1 MTHFPESLIEL
12 QSEQLACRRCSR
24 LIEWCDAAA
33 HNPPARFKGQTYHNG
48 PVASWGDVSSH
59 LLIVG
64 LAPAAHGAN
73 RTGRL
78 FTGDRS
84 GEWLF
89 RALHR
94 AGFASQPDSTH
105 KGDGLELRDCL
116 ISCAV
121 RCAPPD
127 NKPLPDELR
136 ACRPFLLQELQLLT
150 QLCVIVGL
158 GKIGF
163 DCAFDGLKEAGLT
176 TLKARPKFAHA
187 ACIEVAPQLYLLGS
201 FHPSQ
206 QNTFTK
212 RLTEPML
219 DAVFALANEKI
230 ADASQATLGLP
241 KSCNTTNTLS
251 TTASPS

>member
-1 MTHFPESLIEL
+1 MTLPEL
-12 QSEQLACRRCSR
+12 QRLQLGCRRCAR
-24 LIEWCDAAA
+24 LIEWCDEAAR
-33 HNPPARFKGQTYHNG
+33 NPPARLRGQTYHNG
-48 PVASWGDVSSH
+48 PVCSWGDSSAR

-64 LAPAAHGAN
+64 LAPAANGAN

-78 FTGDRS
+78 FTGDKS

-89 RALHR
+89 RALHK

-105 KGDGLELRDCL
+105 AHDGLELSDCL

-127 NKPLPDELR
+127 NKPLPEELRNCRPWLLDELR
-136 ACRPFLLQELQLLT
+136 LLT
-150 QLCVIVGL
+150 RLRVVVGL

-163 DCAFDGLKEAGLT
+163 DCAFDALKEANLT
-176 TLKARPKFAHA
+176 QLKSRPKFAHGA
-187 ACIEVAPQLYLLGS
+187 TFEVAPTLWLVGS

-219 DAVFALANEKI
+219 DEVFA
-230 ADASQATLGLP
+230 
-241 KSCNTTNTLS
+241 
-251 TTASPS
+251 TAKKVMD

>member
-1 MTHFPESLIEL
+1 MFCQALLNVTLPEL
-12 QSEQLACRRCSR
+12 QGQQLACRRCPR
-24 LIEWCDAAA
+24 LIEWCDEAAN
-33 HNPPARFKGQTYHNG
+33 NPPARFRGQTYHNG
-48 PVASWGDVSSH
+48 PVSSWGDASAR

-64 LAPAAHGAN
+64 LAPAANGAN

-78 FTGDRS
+78 FTGDKS

-89 RALHR
+89 RALHK

-105 KGDGLELRDCL
+105 KDDGLELRDCL

-127 NKPLPDELR
+127 NKPLPTELR
-136 ACRPFLLQELQLLT
+136 ACRPFLLDELRLLT
-150 QLCVIVGL
+150 ELRVVVGL

-163 DCAFDGLKEAGLT
+163 DCAFDSLKEAGLSS
-176 TLKARPKFAHA
+176 LKARPKFAHGA
-187 ACIEVAPQLYLLGS
+187 QFEVAPKLWLVGS

-212 RLTEPML
+212 RLTEPMF
-219 DAVFALANEKI
+219 DSVFARANEILNDKC
-230 ADASQATLGLP
+230 QANE
-241 KSCNTTNTLS
+241 SS
-251 TTASPS
+251 F

>member
-1 MTHFPESLIEL
+1 MTLPEL
-12 QSEQLACRRCSR
+12 QQQQRECRRCPR
-24 LIEWCDAAA
+24 LLVWCDEASR
-33 HNPPARFKGQTYHNG
+33 NPPARFRGQAYHNG
-48 PVASWGDVSSH
+48 PVSSWGEASAR
-59 LLIVG
+59 LLLVG

-78 FTGDRS
+78 FTGDKS

-94 AGFASQPDSTH
+94 AGFASQAESTSAD
-105 KGDGLELRDCL
+105 DGLELRDCL

-136 ACRPFLLQELQLLT
+136 NCRPWLLDELRLLSE
-150 QLCVIVGL
+150 LRVVVGL

-163 DCAFDGLKEAGLT
+163 DCAFDALRAANLT
-176 TLKARPKFAHA
+176 ELKARPKFAHGA
-187 ACIEVAPQLYLLGS
+187 TVRVAPTLWLVGC

-206 QNTFTK
+206 QNTFTG

-219 DAVFALANEKI
+219 DDVFSRVRQLLEHH
-230 ADASQATLGLP
+230 ATP
-241 KSCNTTNTLS
+241 QTF
-251 TTASPS
+251 PS

>member
-1 MTHFPESLIEL
+1 MTLPEL
-12 QSEQLACRRCSR
+12 QHLQLACRRCPR
-24 LIEWCDAAA
+24 LIEWCDAIA
-33 HNPPARFKGQTYHNG
+33 HNPPARFRGQIYHNG
-48 PVASWGDVSSH
+48 PVSSWGEASAR

-64 LAPAAHGAN
+64 LAPAANGAN

-78 FTGDRS
+78 FTGDKS

-89 RALHR
+89 RALHK

-105 KGDGLELRDCL
+105 SRDGLELRDCL

-127 NKPLPDELR
+127 NKPLPEELRRCRPWLLDELK
-136 ACRPFLLQELQLLT
+136 LLT
-150 QLCVIVGL
+150 RLRVVVGL

-163 DCAFDGLKEAGLT
+163 DCAFDALKEAGLT
-176 TLKARPKFAHA
+176 QQKSRPKFGHNASF
-187 ACIEVAPQLYLLGS
+187 EVAPKLWIVGS

-219 DAVFALANEKI
+219 DDVFVKAKEI
-230 ADASQATLGLP
+230 IG
-241 KSCNTTNTLS
+241 CE
-251 TTASPS
+251 

>member
-1 MTHFPESLIEL
+1 MPSQTLADL
-12 QSEQLACRRCSR
+12 QNQQLACRRCTR
-24 LIEWCDAAA
+24 LIEWCDEAA
-33 HNPPARFKGQTYHNG
+33 HNPPARFRGRSYHNG
-48 PVASWGDVSSH
+48 PVSSWGDANARM
-59 LLIVG
+59 LIVG

-78 FTGDRS
+78 FTGDKS

-89 RALHR
+89 RALHK
-94 AGFASQPDSTH
+94 AGFASQPGSTH

-127 NKPLPDELR
+127 NKPLPAELR
-136 ACRPFLLQELQLLT
+136 ACRPFLLDELRLITGLR
-150 QLCVIVGL
+150 VVVGL

-163 DCAFDGLKEAGLT
+163 DCAFDALKEAGLSS
-176 TLKARPKFAHA
+176 LKTRPKFAHGA
-187 ACIEVAPQLYLLGS
+187 QFEVAPKLWLVGS

-212 RLTEPML
+212 RLTEPMF
-219 DAVFALANEKI
+219 DDVFQKANAI
-230 ADASQATLGLP
+230 LSAD
-241 KSCNTTNTLS
+241 
-251 TTASPS
+251 